1 MRAKDTK
8 ETIMEALQSLQD
20 NYDPVFKD
28 SLASFFTI
36 KEVAEEVGRSTS
48 TVRKW
53 AHVLNDEGL
62 IELVKKCPHC
72 QYLIKIK
79 KLKKGGKK

>member
-36 KEVAEEVGRSTS
+36 KEVAE
-48 TVRKW
+48 
-53 AHVLNDEGL
+53 
-62 IELVKKCPHC
+62 
-72 QYLIKIK
+72 
-79 KLKKGGKK
+79 